1 MNFFHLSPEIN
12 VVLALKMDLEK
23 IKRFANSE
31 FESWKIA
38 KAVTEVKNEIKDAEQ
53 GRDVV
58 MSDVFKTLRDPL
70 IEQQKKTD
78 AKQDAVIEQLRQ
90 NQLALTGGI
99 QDIVTLNRE
108 LPQLPAESD
117 EASKEK
123 LTLVPNNLFSAE
135 DLSFIKSIGLPEP
148 NALLGLSGEYLA
160 EITHVTKK
168 ERKKISD
175 KITGV
180 KNKKGLTPT
189 QKDEEVKQ
197 LEKQRDRERPIFDN
211 YLTTITMVQAIPK
224 YTKKKGSGIRK
235 YKQPKRNA
243 YKISDS
249 SFGNLSVDVPK
260 LKNEMKLNV
269 FRGGKIVYNADADK
283 SLVDLLTKRFNPKR
297 SYSLNAVKIFN
308 DLNLLA
314 NLPKH
319 PSSGKSKLLGSGVVY
334 YNDPNKCPEKQL
346 ELVSKF
352 LRSLF
357 YGNHPP
363 SMAHGRGRES
373 EQAAAEESR
382 EKDFCWEKTA
392 HSTKSPSWEQ
402 FFKTKMER
410 YPPV

>member
-1 MNFFHLSPEIN
+1 
-12 VVLALKMDLEK
+12 MDLEK

-78 AKQDAVIEQLRQ
+78 AKQDAVIEQLRE

-148 NALLGLSGEYLA
+148 NALLGLSGEDLA

-197 LEKQRDRERPIFDN
+197 LEKQRDHERPIFDN

-249 SFGNLSVDVPK
+249 SYGNLSVDVPK

-269 FRGGKIVYNADADK
+269 FRGGKIVYHADADK

-334 YNDPNKCPEKQL
+334 YNDPNELAERMKILVGAIAAGNNSPVIKNDLSMINDEFLKIGAIDQTIHEK
-346 ELVSKF
+346 VYKK
-352 LRSLF
+352 
-357 YGNHPP
+357 YI
-363 SMAHGRGRES
+363 
-373 EQAAAEESR
+373 
-382 EKDFCWEKTA
+382 K
-392 HSTKSPSWEQ
+392 
-402 FFKTKMER
+402 
-410 YPPV
+410 